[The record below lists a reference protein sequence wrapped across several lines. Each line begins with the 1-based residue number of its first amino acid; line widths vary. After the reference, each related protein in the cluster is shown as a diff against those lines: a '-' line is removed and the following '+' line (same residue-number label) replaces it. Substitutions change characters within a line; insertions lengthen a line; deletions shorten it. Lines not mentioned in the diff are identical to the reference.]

1 MSATTKS
8 ESKQI
13 DQPDQNKQVIQNT
26 SQQQNTRIFVE
37 RFNLA
42 LDKNNFPALHRG
54 RQRAIASR
62 FNVSNSAARKWATGD
77 CYPDVENLIKICNE
91 LGTTIDFLVGRTPSF
106 SQETSAIPVISG
118 EPNLVSTD
126 SKSLGTISFEKDVL
140 QSTMR
145 LPPNGSKLYLV
156 TTDSMEPVINVGDI
170 AFLDTSA
177 TRLADGSICM
187 FAARDRI
194 LIRRI
199 SIGLDD
205 QITLS
210 CSNSNYP
217 ALSVSIDEIQIGEG
231 NNHNAKLRLIATI
244 QWTIKKVSGGM

>member
-13 DQPDQNKQVIQNT
+13 DQPDQKNQVIQNT
-26 SQQQNTRIFVE
+26 SQQQNIRIFVE

-42 LDKNNFPALHRG
+42 LDKNNFPALHNG
-54 RQRAIASR
+54 RLRAIASR
-62 FNVSNSAARKWATGD
+62 FGVSLSAARKWATGD
-77 CYPDVENLIKICNE
+77 CYPDVERLIMICNE
-91 LGTTIDFLVGRTPSF
+91 LGTTIDFLVGRTPLF
-106 SQETSAIPVISG
+106 SQETGIPVISG

-126 SKSLGTISFEKDVL
+126 SKSLGIISFEKDVL

-145 LPPNGSKLYLV
+145 LPLNGSKLFLV
-156 TTDSMEPVINVGDI
+156 KTDSMEPVINVGDI

-194 LIRRI
+194 LLRRV

-210 CSNSNYP
+210 CSNSIYP
-217 ALSVSIDEIQIGEG
+217 AQCISIDEIQIGDG
-231 NNHNAKLRLIATI
+231 DNHNAKLRLIATI